1 MPVLAG
7 VNLCMRRLGS
17 GLFLLFSSLTV
28 LAQGADPILRLDP
41 ALNTLIPT
49 DVKIEK
55 VVEGFRFVEGPVWD
69 KRTNT
74 LVFSDIPGNKIHKW
88 DPATGQVSVVL
99 DPSGFTGADATGVG
113 REVNEGGGVFYNI
126 GSNGVTVDAE
136 GRLVF
141 NAMGDRQVVR
151 LEADGK
157 RSVLA
162 SEFEGKRLNSG
173 NDLVYRRDGALYFT
187 DPPSGLRGSD
197 EDPDKQMDYNGVFM
211 LKDGKLHLLTK
222 EIFHPNG
229 IAFSHDEKILYVND
243 NRTRQITGFTVQA
256 DGTIQNPRIFVDM
269 TNDKSEGNPDGMKVD
284 LVGNMYAAGA
294 GGVWVVNP
302 QGKLLGKIVLPE
314 RASNMA
320 FGDADGKTL
329 YMTARTSIYRIR
341 LLQAGPLP

>member
-1 MPVLAG
+1 MPVFAL
-7 VNLCMRRLGS
+7 VNLRMLRLS
-17 GLFLLFSSLTV
+17 LGLVLLINSFTA
-28 LAQGADPILRLDP
+28 LAQGADPVLRLDP
-41 ALNTLIPT
+41 GINTLIPT

-55 VVEGFRFVEGPVWD
+55 VVEGFRFVEGPVWN
-69 KRTNT
+69 KHTNS

-88 DPATGQVSVVL
+88 DPLTGQVSVVL

-113 REVNEGGGVFYNI
+113 REVKEGGEVFYNI
-126 GSNGVTVDAE
+126 GSNGVTLDAN

-151 LEADGK
+151 LEMDGR

-162 SEFEGKRLNSG
+162 SAYEGKRLNSG

-211 LKDGKLHLLTK
+211 LKDGKLHLLTQD
-222 EIFHPNG
+222 IFHPNG

-243 NRTRQITGFTVQA
+243 NRTRQITAFTVQD
-256 DGTIQNPRIFVDM
+256 DGTVHNPRIFVDM
-269 TNDKSEGNPDGMKVD
+269 TADKAEGNPDGMKVD

-294 GGVWVVNP
+294 GGVWVVSP

-329 YMTARTSIYRIR
+329 YITARTSIYRIR
-341 LLQAGPLP
+341 LLQAGSLP

>member
-1 MPVLAG
+1 MPVFAG
-7 VNLCMRRLGS
+7 VNLCMKRLGP
-17 GLFLLFSSLTV
+17 GLVLLFSALTV
-28 LAQGADPILRLDP
+28 LAQGAGPILRLDP
-41 ALNTLIPT
+41 AIDTLIPT

-88 DPATGQVSVVL
+88 DPATDQVSVVL
-99 DPSGFTGADATGVG
+99 DPSGFTGADASGVG
-113 REVNEGGGVFYNI
+113 REVNEGGEVFYNI

-162 SEFEGKRLNSG
+162 SEYEGKRLNSG

-197 EDPDKQMDYNGVFM
+197 EDPDKQMDYNGVFL

-222 EIFHPNG
+222 DIFHPNG

-243 NRTRQITGFTVQA
+243 NRTRQITAFTVQA
-256 DGTIQNPRIFVDM
+256 DGTIHSPRIFVDM
-269 TNDKSEGNPDGMKVD
+269 TNDSAEGNPDGMKVD
-284 LVGNMYAAGA
+284 LVGNMFAAGA

-329 YMTARTSIYRIR
+329 YITARTSIYRIR